1 MGKDMDSLFKVVGSG
16 SGVKAGV
23 LADEADEDST
33 GCESWAGAMT
43 RGQARAIWA
52 QECGDQAKA
61 VGT

>member
-33 GCESWAGAMT
+33 GCES
-43 RGQARAIWA
+43 
-52 QECGDQAKA
+52 
-61 VGT
+61 